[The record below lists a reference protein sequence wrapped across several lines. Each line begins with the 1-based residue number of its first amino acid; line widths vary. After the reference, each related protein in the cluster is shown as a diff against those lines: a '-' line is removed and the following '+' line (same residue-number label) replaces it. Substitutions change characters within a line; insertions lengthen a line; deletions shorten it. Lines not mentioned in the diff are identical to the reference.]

1 VTHPST
7 DRKTGAFS
15 SEVDTGSREENASK
29 QEIRAP
35 FRFNR
40 NGKGSRREAGF
51 TIIEVL
57 VALALVAVVIV
68 AIGSLMATNVRGV
81 RSFEQHVA
89 LMQAARTVMTTGIAP
104 RAELRPGSSS
114 GQIEGYRWTVDVA
127 PLGGE
132 WATDSSDVPWVP
144 GLVRVRVKSPSG
156 AVSDIRTV
164 RLMQRPS
171 E

>member
-1 VTHPST
+1 VTRPST
-7 DRKTGAFS
+7 DRH
-15 SEVDTGSREENASK
+15 D
-29 QEIRAP
+29 
-35 FRFNR
+35 
-40 NGKGSRREAGF
+40 AGF

-89 LMQAARTVMTTGIAP
+89 LTQAARTVMTTGIPP
-104 RAELRPGSSS
+104 RAALRAGTSS
-114 GQIEGYRWTVDVA
+114 GQIDGYRWTVDVT

-132 WATDSSDVPWVP
+132 WSDPPSDAAWLP
-144 GLVRVRVKSPSG
+144 QLVRVRVKSLSG

-164 RLMQRPS
+164 RLMPGAS

>member
-7 DRKTGAFS
+7 DRKT
-15 SEVDTGSREENASK
+15 K
-29 QEIRAP
+29 Q
-35 FRFNR
+35 
-40 NGKGSRREAGF
+40 EAGF

-89 LMQAARTVMTTGIAP
+89 LLQAARTVMTTGIAA
-104 RAELRPGSSS
+104 RADLRPGSSS
-114 GQIEGYRWTVDVA
+114 GQIDSYRWTVDVA

-132 WATDSSDVPWVP
+132 WATDNADVPWVP
-144 GLVRVRVKSPSG
+144 ELVRVRVKSPTG

-164 RLMQRPS
+164 RLTKRPS